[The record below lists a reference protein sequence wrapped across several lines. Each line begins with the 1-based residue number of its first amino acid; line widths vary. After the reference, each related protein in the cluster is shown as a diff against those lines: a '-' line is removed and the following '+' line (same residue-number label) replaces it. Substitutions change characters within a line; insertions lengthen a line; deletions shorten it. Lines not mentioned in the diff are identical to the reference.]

1 VQQFISELQSLV
13 PVTPKAN
20 PIVEVEVKILGG
32 AFSAIGDWVSQA
44 ANDVFMAWVDDNF
57 TKAELADLLLCLEYA
72 ASVAPDKPREYI

>member
-1 VQQFISELQSLV
+1 MQQFISELQSLV

-20 PIVEVEVKILGG
+20 PIAEVKILGG
-32 AFSAIGDWVSQA
+32 AFSAIGDWFSQA